1 MSIFAINNY
10 YKHLDKAIKF
20 GGSKNETSIKHAFY
34 NLLNEYASQ
43 KDLFVA
49 EEISTK
55 SNKGNLI
62 RFDGVVKDSLQNDWG
77 YWESKDEFDDI
88 NEEIKNKFKKG
99 YPSDNIIFEDT
110 KTAILFQ
117 SGERIMQV
125 NMRNEIELNE
135 ILVKFINFERPEIKT
150 FREAIEKFKQDIP
163 RVADSIK
170 LIIDE
175 QHKTNKGLLLAEDTF
190 LQLCKTSINE
200 AITSKDVIEM
210 MVQHILSADIFNTI
224 FDEPHFHEEN
234 NIARELNKVLST
246 FFTGQIRRQTLA
258 SIKHYYDTINAR
270 AAQIADHHEKQ
281 KFLKVVYENFY
292 KGYNPKAA
300 DKLGIVYTPNEI
312 VKFMIE
318 STDFLLHKHFNKSIS
333 EKGVEIFDPATG
345 TGTYIC
351 DLIDYI
357 HPEKLK
363 YKYKNEL
370 HANEVSILPYYI
382 ANLNIEYTYKQKMGA
397 YEEFE
402 NLCFVDTLDKS
413 SQHLVQSGLFS
424 VSAENTSRIM
434 KQNERKISVI
444 IGNPPYNANQ
454 QNENDNN
461 KNRTYEWVDER
472 IKNTFIKNSSAQK
485 TKMYDMYSR
494 FYRWAMD
501 RLNDNGIICF
511 ITNRSFIDS
520 KTFDGFRKSISDD
533 FDFSYIID
541 TKSDVRSNP
550 KIAGT
555 THNVFG
561 IQAGIAIM
569 FLIKTSHKKIK
580 QAPCK
585 IEYFSMED
593 NWLKGEKLN
602 WFTEHR
608 FDKINFENISPDINN
623 NWLNITDNDWDLL
636 LPICSKGAKNNG
648 GDNVIFQNFTIGS
661 NSARDEWV
669 YDFNQS
675 NLTDK
680 ANYFINKYNLL
691 LQSNDGFENDLSI
704 KWTRGLKQKFLKKT
718 KITFNEKN
726 ILKAFYRPFVKSYI
740 YYSADLIEMPSLLPK
755 LTKEKN
761 LFLVFSGSSHTKKFQ
776 TFIVDDVFDFHFLE
790 NSTGIPYYN
799 FNDKGEKI
807 DNITNWALDLFQTN
821 YNNKNINKV
830 DIFNYVYA
838 VLNNPT
844 YLKKYEINL
853 KRELPRI
860 PLYEDFDKWAKWGK
874 ELIEIHL
881 NYENAELYKINLI
894 NLTID
899 ESQGLKVLLKSNLEK
914 GEIIIDEKTKLTG
927 IPTSAWEYK
936 FGGRSALDWILD
948 QYKEKKIK
956 DPVINEKFNAY
967 KFSDYKDFVITLLQ
981 KTITVSLNTNEIVE
995 KMRKESK

>member
-1 MSIFAINNY
+1 MSTYAINNY
-10 YKHLDKAIKF
+10 YIHLDKAIKF

-34 NLLNEYASQ
+34 SLLNEYASQ

-49 EEISTK
+49 EEISIKT
-55 SNKGNLI
+55 SKGNLI

-77 YWESKDEFDDI
+77 YWESKDEYDDI
-88 NEEIKNKFKKG
+88 NEEVKNKFKKG

-110 KTAILFQ
+110 KNAILFQ
-117 SGERIMQV
+117 SGEKVMEV
-125 NMRNEIELNE
+125 DMRNESDLDK
-135 ILVKFINFERPEIKT
+135 ILLKFINFERPEIRT

-175 QHKTNKGLLLAEDTF
+175 QQRSNKELLIAEEIF
-190 LQLCKTSINE
+190 LQLCKTSIND
-200 AITSKDVIEM
+200 AITKNDVIEM

-292 KGYNPKAA
+292 KGYNPKSA

-318 STDFLLHKHFNKSIS
+318 SSDYLLHKHFNKSIS

-357 HPEKLK
+357 HPSKLK
-363 YKYKNEL
+363 YKYKNEI

-382 ANLNIEYTYKQKMGA
+382 ANLNIEYTYKQKMGV

-424 VSAENTSRIM
+424 VSAENTTRIM
-434 KQNERKISVI
+434 KQNERKISLI

-461 KNRTYEWVDER
+461 KNRIYEIVDDR

-501 RLNDNGIICF
+501 RLNDNGIIAF

-520 KTFDGFRKSISDD
+520 KTFDGFRKSIQDD
-533 FDFSYIID
+533 FDFAYIID
-541 TKSDVRSNP
+541 TKSDVRANP

-561 IQAGIAIM
+561 IQTGVAVM
-569 FLIKTSHKKIK
+569 YLVKTSHKKIK
-580 QAPCK
+580 QTPCK
-585 IEYFSMED
+585 IEYTSMDD
-593 NWLKGEKLN
+593 NWLKEDKLN
-602 WFTEHR
+602 WFSEHK
-608 FDKINFENISPDINN
+608 FDKIDFTSITPDKDC
-623 NWLNITDNDWDLL
+623 NWLNITDNDWNELLDL
-636 LPICSKGAKNNG
+636 KNVFNFYSNG
-648 GDNVIFQNFTIGS
+648 INT
-661 NSARDEWV
+661 ARDEWV
-669 YDFNQS
+669 FD
-675 NLTDK
+675 
-680 ANYFINKYNLL
+680 YN
-691 LQSNDGFENDLSI
+691 
-704 KWTRGLKQKFLKKT
+704 
-718 KITFNEKN
+718 
-726 ILKAFYRPFVKSYI
+726 
-740 YYSADLIEMPSLLPK
+740 
-755 LTKEKN
+755 
-761 LFLVFSGSSHTKKFQ
+761 
-776 TFIVDDVFDFHFLE
+776 
-790 NSTGIPYYN
+790 
-799 FNDKGEKI
+799 
-807 DNITNWALDLFQTN
+807 
-821 YNNKNINKV
+821 
-830 DIFNYVYA
+830 
-838 VLNNPT
+838 
-844 YLKKYEINL
+844 
-853 KRELPRI
+853 
-860 PLYEDFDKWAKWGK
+860 
-874 ELIEIHL
+874 
-881 NYENAELYKINLI
+881 
-894 NLTID
+894 
-899 ESQGLKVLLKSNLEK
+899 KSNLVSK
-914 GEIIIDEKTKLTG
+914 NNYL
-927 IPTSAWEYK
+927 
-936 FGGRSALDWILD
+936 
-948 QYKEKKIK
+948 
-956 DPVINEKFNAY
+956 INEFNKF
-967 KFSDYKDFVITLLQ
+967 IIQ
-981 KTITVSLNTNEIVE
+981 LNGV
-995 KMRKESK
+995 RL